1 MTTTD
6 HAAEARRLIG
16 VAEALSPSAIASGLV
31 PVTLETAQAHAT
43 LALAAE
49 QRTTNRLLTAL
60 IDQIREIGVHLPH
73 AEAEQ
78 ASILLG
84 DCLPTSDWER
94 LEGWRDDEGETAD
107 GR

>member
-6 HAAEARRLIG
+6 HAAEARRL
-16 VAEALSPSAIASGLV
+16 VAIAS
-31 PVTLETAQAHAT
+31 TQHTQHSANNAQAIASAQVHAT

-60 IDQIREIGVHLPH
+60 IDQISEIGVHLPH
-73 AEAEQ
+73 SGAEHTRVR
-78 ASILLG
+78 IR
-84 DCLPTSDWER
+84 DYLPLEDWER
-94 LEGWRDDEGETAD
+94 LEGWNDDEEETTD